1 MDRSI
6 LKLLVRARHWCP
18 TRRGAPLLRSLTHGL
33 RARTPAMCLAQEN
46 NPRGLPAMEVKK
58 ILWQLVLA
66 LNFLHN
72 QQV

>member
-1 MDRSI
+1 
-6 LKLLVRARHWCP
+6 
-18 TRRGAPLLRSLTHGL
+18 
-33 RARTPAMCLAQEN
+33 MCLAQEN